1 MGKKAFVALT
11 LALLSSLAAM
21 ADSYASLWKKYDT
34 AVEKDQ
40 PRTQIKVLDNIIAKA
55 THERAYG
62 HLIKAQLASAQALTN
77 ISPDSLAPAVNRIET
92 AEGVATNS
100 GDKVLAAVYESVL
113 GSIYKDY
120 PVLSDD
126 AAEKS
131 KEFYKKSMTNPDLLS
146 KTVTSGYEPFVI
158 DGVDSRYFYDD
169 LLHVVA
175 INAGDYKTLHDYYAE
190 HNLREGACL
199 AALMQVKEKNND
211 GEMRMK
217 KSKYVQALDSLL
229 NEYGDLPVA
238 GELAI
243 ERYEFMSCSEDATA
257 KDKMNYIDYALTKWG
272 AWPRMNVLRNAQR
285 KLTLPMFHVSLGKEI
300 ITAGLKRNVVV
311 MSACNIG
318 ELKLT
323 VSRLK
328 LDGTTNLDPS
338 DAKEYER
345 LRRSIDPSFA
355 PQTSVR
361 RYFGK
366 ANYEVLRDTMTIQ
379 PLSAGMYLVEISTDN
394 VNITPERALL
404 HVSNLYP
411 ITEPQPGKKI
421 RLAVLD
427 AVTGKPVPRAHADI
441 VTTDNDGKAHTQKF
455 TCDNNG
461 ETYITYSNR
470 TSGEFR
476 VYTDD
481 DTAFPFTNISA
492 SNFYSPQK
500 TVVNRIDLHTDRSIY
515 RPGQTVHV
523 AAVVYKYDNK
533 TYKGETANNTEITI
547 TLRDANHKE
556 IAKQTATTDEFGMAS
571 TDFALPQS
579 GLTGRFTVSSDFGGR
594 RYASFSVE
602 EYKRPTFNV
611 EFDKVNVK
619 YKDGDTITV
628 RGTAKSFAGVPVQG
642 AKVAV
647 KVTRRPSLLW
657 RFARTDGKTETV
669 LTDTVATQSNGT
681 FSVKVPMELPETAEE
696 SPRRYYMMD
705 VTANVTDGAGETRH
719 GETSL
724 PLSDHPTVFS
734 CDLPEKALRDSL
746 NTIRF
751 SYKNNNG
758 EDIDGDVT
766 YFIDSQRK
774 TCKANVPV
782 KIDAS
787 KFTSAR
793 HTLTAVCGNDTIMQ
807 NFVVFTLQDKHVAT
821 ETHDWFYVSSNSFPT
836 DGKPVYIQVGS
847 SDSIQ
852 HVVYTMMSGD
862 KVLSDGRFDLHNE
875 VSTKA
880 LTYKEEYG
888 DGVVLSVAWVK
899 DGIAYRHTAR
909 LRRPLPDT
917 HLNVKWTT
925 FRNRLMPGQKETWT
939 LNITTP
945 DGKPAKAQLL
955 ATMYDKSLDLLRPHS
970 VTMQLPV
977 YTYLPYLSWNESFF
991 TTVTR
996 YGEMPVKFL
1005 DERSLDLSHFSPFDI
1020 NMGNKFFYCIETY
1033 ESAREGGNV
1042 KYTAPIRIRGLGNAQ
1057 SAMASEDAVE
1067 LSAVKK
1073 YKSNNLASPQSP
1085 EPDAGETAQDSNQG
1099 KNGGEMQLR
1108 ENLNETAFFFPGL
1121 VSDDK
1126 GNVTMKFTLPESV
1139 TTWQF
1144 YGLAHDTEMNNGVIS
1159 GEAVAKKTVM
1169 VQPNVPRFVR
1179 SADQGTLQARIAN
1192 TSEKNVNG
1200 IARLTL
1206 INPETDKEVYRKDV
1220 KFSVKAG
1227 ETTVANFP
1235 FDMQQVAN
1243 NGLLICRVTA
1253 SGHGYSDGEQHFL
1266 PVLPDKELIT
1276 NTVAFSQNG
1285 AGTTNIDIDKLFPV
1299 KSKSNRLTVE
1309 YTNNP
1314 AWMMIQ
1320 ALPSI
1325 ASTDEENAISL
1336 ATAFY
1341 ANSIG
1346 HSIMNSSVSIKKV
1359 VELWKK
1365 EKGDENSLQSSLE
1378 KNQELK
1384 SMVLEETP
1392 WLIDANR
1399 ESEQKRLL
1407 SGFFDES
1414 TLNFRLNDAAQKL
1427 QRLQLPDGSF
1437 AWWKGMCGSQ
1447 NITVSVLMTLVRL
1460 NAMIGKQ
1467 QQTSQIV
1474 NKAFAYL
1481 SKEAS
1486 REVAQ
1491 LKKLAAKGHKNLLP
1505 SENALRYLYASAIAG
1520 RNLNSSEKAVAN
1532 YLVDLAAKQNSE
1544 YTIYGKALS
1553 AIVMAHYNHADKAKD
1568 LLQSIKEYTVY
1579 KEEMGR
1585 YFDSNNAYY
1594 SWFDYRI
1601 PSQVAA
1607 IEALQTLTPDD
1618 KQTISD
1624 MQRWLLQS
1632 KRTQCWD
1639 TPVNSVD
1646 AIYSFMKGN
1655 EHAIST
1661 VTTEQTTLK
1670 INGNELQL
1678 PKATAGLGYVKT
1690 VETGDNMKTFS
1701 AEKATNGVS
1710 WGAVYAQFMQSVKDV
1725 EAASS
1730 GLSVKRELLKDGKKL
1745 AEGNAEINVG
1755 DRITVRI
1762 SITADRDYDFVQVSD
1777 KRAACLE
1784 AVQQTSGYGFGY
1796 YCTPKDN
1803 TTNYYFDRLSK
1814 GRHVIETTYYADRSG
1829 SYATGTCTVQCAYSP
1844 EFSGRASASVITVK

>member
-1 MGKKAFVALT
+1 MRKKALVTFI
-11 LALLSSLAAM
+11 LALLIPLAVRAE
-21 ADSYASLWKKYDT
+21 SYASLWKQYDA
-34 AVEKDQ
+34 AVRKDQ

-55 THERAYG
+55 TRERAYG
-62 HLIKAQLASAQALTN
+62 HLIKAQLMSVQAITS
-77 ISPDSLAPAVNRIET
+77 ISPDSLAPAVKRMET
-92 AEGVATNS
+92 AESAAANS
-100 GDKVLAAVYESVL
+100 GNKVLAAVYESVL
-113 GSIYKDY
+113 GSIYKDA
-120 PVLSDD
+120 PELSDD
-126 AAEKS
+126 YAEKS
-131 KEFYKKSMTNPDLLS
+131 KAYFKKSLANPDLLS
-146 KTVTSGYEPFVI
+146 NTVTSGYVPLVV

-169 LLHVVA
+169 LLHVIA
-175 INAGDYKTLHDYYAE
+175 INAGDYKALHDYYAQ

-199 AALMQVKEKNND
+199 AALLEVKEKQTD

-217 KSKYVQALDSLL
+217 KSKYLQALDSLI

-238 GELAI
+238 GEVAI
-243 ERYEFMSCSEDATA
+243 ERYEFMSNSEDATA
-257 KDKMNYIDYALTKWG
+257 EDKMNYTNYALTKWG

-285 KLTLPMFHVSLGKEI
+285 KLTLPMFHVSIGKEI
-300 ITAGLKRNVVV
+300 ITAGMKREVVV

-328 LDGTTNLDPS
+328 TDGTTELDPS
-338 DAKEYER
+338 DPKDYER
-345 LRRSIDPSFA
+345 LRRSIDTSFA
-355 PQTSVR
+355 PQTSVH

-366 ANYEVLRDTMTIQ
+366 ADYEVSRDTMTIQ
-379 PLSAGMYLVEISTDN
+379 PLPAGMYLVEVSTDN
-394 VNITPERALL
+394 VSINPERALL

-411 ITEPQPGKKI
+411 ITEPLPGKKI
-421 RLAVLD
+421 RVAVLD
-427 AVTGKPVPRAHADI
+427 AVTGKSVPGAHADI
-441 VTTDNDGKAHTQKF
+441 TFTDNDGNEHKQKF
-455 TCDNNG
+455 TCDENG
-461 ETYITYSNR
+461 ETYITYTNR
-470 TSGEFR
+470 TPDEFR

-481 DTAFPFTNISA
+481 DTAFPFTYISA
-492 SNFYSPQK
+492 TNFYSPQK
-500 TVVNRIDLHTDRSIY
+500 TVVESIDLHTDRSIY

-523 AAVVYKYDNK
+523 AAVAYKYDNK
-533 TYKGETANNTEITI
+533 TYKGETAKNKDIVF

-556 IAKQTATTDEFGMAS
+556 IAKHTATTDEFGMAS

-611 EFDKVNVK
+611 EFEKVNVK
-619 YKDGDTITV
+619 YKNGDTVTV
-628 RGTAKSFAGVPVQG
+628 KGTAKSFAGVPVQG
-642 AKVAV
+642 GKVAV

-657 RFARTDGKTETV
+657 RFAGNDGRTETV
-669 LTDTVATQSNGT
+669 LNDTVTTQSDGT
-681 FSVKVPMELPETAEE
+681 FSVKVPMELPETTEE

-705 VTANVTDGAGETRH
+705 VEADVTDGAGETRH

-724 PLSDHPTVFS
+724 PLSDHPTMFS
-734 CDLPEKALRDSL
+734 CDMPQKVLRDSL

-751 SYKNNNG
+751 SYKNNAG
-758 EDIDGDVT
+758 EEIDGNVT

-787 KFTSAR
+787 QLTSAR
-793 HTLTAVCGNDTIMQ
+793 HTLTAVCEGDTITQ
-807 NFVVFTLQDKHVAT
+807 HFIVFTLHDKHVAT
-821 ETHDWFYVSSNSFPT
+821 ETHDWFYVSSESFPA

-847 SDSIQ
+847 SDDIQ

-899 DGIAYRHTAR
+899 DGVAYRHTAR

-917 HLNVKWTT
+917 HLYVKWTT
-925 FRNRLMPGQKETWT
+925 FRDRLVPGQKETWT

-955 ATMYDKSLDLLRPHS
+955 ATMYDKSLDQLRPHS
-970 VTMQLPV
+970 ITMQLPI
-977 YTYLPYLSWNESFF
+977 YTFLPYLSWNESFF
-991 TTVTR
+991 STITR

-1005 DERSLDLSHFSPFDI
+1005 DERGLDLSHFSPLYI
-1020 NMGNKFFYCIETY
+1020 GMGDKVFYCIDTY
-1033 ESAREGGNV
+1033 ESARESGNV
-1042 KYTAPIRIRGLGNAQ
+1042 KYTAPMMVRGLGSAQ

-1067 LSAVKK
+1067 LSSVRK
-1073 YKSNNLASPQSP
+1073 YKSNMLASANSP
-1085 EPDAGETAQDSNQG
+1085 KADAGETAQEGN
-1099 KNGGEMQLR
+1099 KNKASGEVQLR

-1144 YGLAHDTEMNNGVIS
+1144 YGLAHDSEMNNGVIS

-1179 SADQGTLQARIAN
+1179 SADQGTLQARISN
-1192 TSEKNVNG
+1192 TSEKNANG
-1200 IARLTL
+1200 VARLTL
-1206 INPETDKEVYRKDV
+1206 VDPETDKEVYRKEV

-1227 ETTVANFP
+1227 ETTIANFP

-1243 NGLLICRVTA
+1243 DGLLICRVTA

-1266 PVLPDKELIT
+1266 PVLPDKELVT

-1285 AGTTNIDIDKLFPV
+1285 AGTTNIDIEKLFPV

-1346 HSIMNSSVSIKKV
+1346 RNTMLSSESIKKV
-1359 VELWKK
+1359 VELWNN
-1365 EKGDENSLQSSLE
+1365 EKDGENSLQSSLE

-1384 SMVLEETP
+1384 NMVLEETP

-1399 ESEQKRLL
+1399 ESEQKQLL
-1407 SGFFDES
+1407 SGFFNES
-1414 TLNFRLNDAAQKL
+1414 TLDFRINDAVQKL
-1427 QRLQLPDGSF
+1427 QRLQQPDGSF

-1447 NITVSVLMTLVRL
+1447 SITASVLTTLVRV

-1467 QQTSQIV
+1467 KQTSQIV

-1481 SKEAS
+1481 SKKAS
-1486 REVAQ
+1486 LEVEQ
-1491 LKKLAAKGHKNLLP
+1491 LKKLAAKGNKDLRP
-1505 SENALRYLYASAIAG
+1505 SEDALRYLYACAIDG
-1520 RNLNSSEKAVAN
+1520 RKLNTSEKETAN
-1532 YLVDLAAKQNSE
+1532 YLVGLAAKVNTE

-1553 AIVMAHYNHADKAKD
+1553 AIVLAHYNHTAEAKD
-1568 LLQSIKEYTVY
+1568 LLQSMKEYTVY
-1579 KEEMGR
+1579 KDEMGR
-1585 YFDSNNAYY
+1585 YFDSSNAYY

-1601 PSQVAA
+1601 PSQVAV
-1607 IEALQTLTPDD
+1607 IEALQMLTPND

-1624 MQRWLLQS
+1624 MRRWLLQS
-1632 KRTQCWD
+1632 KRTQSWD
-1639 TPVNSVD
+1639 TPVNSVN
-1646 AIYSFMKGN
+1646 AVYAFLNGN
-1655 EHAIST
+1655 ERAISD
-1661 VTTEQTTLK
+1661 VSTEQATLK
-1670 INGNELQL
+1670 INGSKLQL
-1678 PKATAGLGYVKT
+1678 PKATAGLGYVKA
-1690 VETGDNMKTFS
+1690 VKTGDDMKTFS
-1701 AEKATNGVS
+1701 AEKTTDGVS
-1710 WGAVYAQFMQSVKDV
+1710 WGAVYAQFMQPVKDV

-1730 GLSVKRELLKDGKKL
+1730 GLTIKRELFKDGKKL
-1745 AEGNAEINVG
+1745 TEGNAVINVG

-1762 SITADRDYDFVQVSD
+1762 SIDADRDYDFVQVSD

-1784 AVQQTSGYGFGY
+1784 AAEQTSGYGFGY

-1803 TTNYYFDRLSK
+1803 ATNYYFDRLSK
-1814 GRHVIETTYYADRSG
+1814 GHHVISTTYYADRSG

-1844 EFSGRASASVITVK
+1844 EYSGRAAASVITVK